1 MLSLMEAWIQQIL
14 IYLPE
19 GSKYYLLIFFVAF
32 AEALPVAGL
41 LVPGSTI
48 IVLAGF
54 LVVAGKG
61 NLAPLILAA
70 GLGALLGDL
79 LSLWLGKRYG
89 GILLRIRFFRRR
101 RKMIRYA
108 QKFFVSHGGKSLF
121 FARFLGPI
129 RGIVPFIAGLSKMPQ
144 RSAAIYILISS
155 ILWGI
160 SYPGLGYLGGSSL
173 QQAQTM
179 GGRFGLAILV
189 LLLVVIVHYQVKK
202 LFK

>member
-1 MLSLMEAWIQQIL
+1 MEAWIQQIL

-19 GSKYYLLIFFVAF
+19 GGNYYLLLFFVAL
-32 AEALPVAGL
+32 AESLPVAGL
-41 LVPGSTI
+41 IVPGSTL

-54 LVVAGKG
+54 LIVAGKG
-61 NLAPLILAA
+61 NLAALVLVATV
-70 GLGALLGDL
+70 GALFGDL

-89 GILLRIRFFRRR
+89 GIFLQLRFFRRR

-108 QKFFVSHGGKSLF
+108 QKFFVTHGGKSLF

-129 RGIVPFIAGLSKMPQ
+129 RGIVPFIAGLSQMP
-144 RSAAIYILISS
+144 RRAAAIYILVSS

-160 SYPGLGYLGGSSL
+160 CYPGLGYLGGSSL
-173 QQAQTM
+173 QQAQTL
-179 GGRFGLAILV
+179 GARFGLAILV